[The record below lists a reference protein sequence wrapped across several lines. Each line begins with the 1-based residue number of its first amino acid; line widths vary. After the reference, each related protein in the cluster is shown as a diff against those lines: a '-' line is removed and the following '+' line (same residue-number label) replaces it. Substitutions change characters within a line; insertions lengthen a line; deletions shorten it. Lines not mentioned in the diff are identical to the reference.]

1 MMREER
7 RGRIRFF
14 EDNARTRS
22 GGIDV
27 GKFPVHHFIFDHS
40 EPPLENWPIR
50 IDFTGDDEWLPG
62 CYRFRQRSNTFAV
75 EFVKRGN
82 FHFQQNRR
90 SYRVEP
96 GGVFLVRHG
105 EDSEM
110 ECCDCDYALKRTLA
124 LTGPMV
130 GPLLTSLGLDRVD
143 VLTPAAPEKLD
154 ALFDRA
160 AGLLAGDAADK
171 QQESA
176 ALAFRLL
183 LMLAEESNQADT
195 PEILQRI
202 LRYLEAR
209 LDQPVSIGELAEEFR
224 LSQATL
230 RRLFRK
236 HLGESPVD
244 FLIRR
249 RMETAMRLLRLTEQP
264 VKWIAFQV
272 GYAGALYFSA
282 EFRKF
287 TGESP
292 SAFRKRSQ
300 FGE

>member
-62 CYRFRQRSNTFAV
+62 CL
-75 EFVKRGN
+75 
-82 FHFQQNRR
+82 
-90 SYRVEP
+90 
-96 GGVFLVRHG
+96 FLVRHG

-183 LMLAEESNQADT
+183 LMLAEENNQADT